1 MTWDEA
7 HGTVSR
13 AFDDWRKTDAEN
25 RASLKLTAQW
35 SAEAYERQWK
45 QAEDALSEVF
55 DPEIHD
61 GDEHVD
67 MFHDAVGGLWP
78 FSHQWMVEASVL
90 KNGVTAFEVY
100 LEKAA
105 QEVIEGWSVTVDGKP
120 GPHLLR
126 LKTPKGFTSPGWKTL
141 VTAHT
146 VLGSAVET
154 PDVEWARD
162 LRHLLTHQN
171 GELRDDEAVEKFRDA
186 DAEDTADFPHD
197 AHVGGRVHLGVERVV
212 GVLDNLASV
221 VRHADVAVHAYV
233 WGAKRHTVPLEELH
247 AAKCLDLVAE

>member
-1 MTWDEA
+1 MSWSEA

-13 AFDDWRKTDAEN
+13 AFDDWRKVDAEN
-25 RASLKLTAQW
+25 RAFLKLTSQW

-45 QAEDALSEVF
+45 QAEDALSDVF
-55 DPEIHD
+55 DPEVHY

-67 MFHDAVGGLWP
+67 MFDDAVGGLWP

-105 QEVIEGWSVTVDGKP
+105 QEVIKGWRVTLKDGR
-120 GPHLLR
+120 GTHRLR

-146 VLGSAVET
+146 VLGSTVET
-154 PDVEWARD
+154 LDVEWARD

-171 GELRDDEAVEKFRDA
+171 GELRDEETLEKFRDT
-186 DAEDTADFPHD
+186 DAEADTDALHH

-212 GVLDNLASV
+212 SVLDKLASV
-221 VRHADVAVHAYV
+221 VRHADVAVYAYV
-233 WGAKRHTVPLEELH
+233 WGGKRRQVPLNELH
-247 AAKCLDLVAE
+247 TAKCLEFMAE